1 MYFYI
6 HNSNN
11 IVEVR
16 VLNRFKKNKNGT
28 MKKAAHID
36 GFNDPDNN
44 NPYFEAK
51 NEKKAKIITRD

>member
-1 MYFYI
+1 
-6 HNSNN
+6 
-11 IVEVR
+11 VR

-36 GFNDPDNN
+36 GFNDSDNN

-51 NEKKAKIITRD
+51 NEKKAKIIKKD